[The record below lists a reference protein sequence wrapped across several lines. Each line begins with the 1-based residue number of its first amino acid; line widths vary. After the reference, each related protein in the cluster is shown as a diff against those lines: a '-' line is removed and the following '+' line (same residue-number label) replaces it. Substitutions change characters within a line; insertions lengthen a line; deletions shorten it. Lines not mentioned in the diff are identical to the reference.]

1 MQIENGIEIDIGMQ
15 QLRLV
20 RETAVV
26 FQCPVSTALNGS
38 GERMGSECTPRG
50 EHRIRLKI
58 GNGCPR
64 NAVFVGRRF
73 TGEIYTP
80 AMTESDP
87 GRDWILTRIIWLSG
101 LQTGFNR
108 GGECDSLRRFIYIHG
123 TPKSEP
129 MGEPRSHGCIRLY
142 NDDLIHLFDNVENGM
157 RVVIRD

>member
-15 QLRLV
+15 QLRLF